1 MTKSTSLL
9 AATLLVLAAAC
20 DDDTTPTDM
29 TDGGT
34 DVIVDANVAP
44 FDGGGPLDGGGG
56 GAEDAG
62 GEDAGGGEDG
72 GGGEPG
78 APITFA
84 CPGGAIMPGDN
95 TLDVDGV
102 ARTFIADFPTDT
114 SAPMG
119 VVFSWH
125 GFGDT
130 AENYR
135 NALALDPDAVP
146 GVPLVIITPEDTG
159 LQPLGTPQGLDWDI
173 RAGDSIE
180 FAFFEAMLG
189 CLNEQYEIDPARIY
203 SVGFSAGS
211 VMTALLHSGYPDL
224 ISAVAALSGA
234 WFNDPAQADLVNGI
248 DVDWDWPPLDPA
260 DRGAVLLTQGGPS
273 DVITVIILTIFD
285 LEASAQAAL
294 PFLADNN
301 RLVAYCPHDS
311 GHTLHPEMSREGMLQ
326 FLAAHRAGEPS
337 PYLTEELEGLPDS
350 CEVRVP

>member
-9 AATLLVLAAAC
+9 VATLLVLAAAC
-20 DDDTTPTDM
+20 DDPDPAGA

-34 DVIVDANVAP
+34 NSMTG
-44 FDGGGPLDGGGG
+44 DGGGMTDAGGVTDAGVPV
-56 GAEDAG
+56 DAG
-62 GEDAGGGEDG
+62 GEGGEDG
-72 GGGEPG
+72 GGGETG
-78 APITFA
+78 TITFA
-84 CPGGAIMPGDN
+84 CPGGTIMPGDN

-102 ARTFIADFPTDT
+102 ARTFIADFPTDP
-114 SAPMG
+114 AVPMG

-130 AENYR
+130 AANYR
-135 NALALDPDAVP
+135 TALDLDPDAVP

-234 WFNDPAQADLVNGI
+234 WFNDSAQADLVNGI
-248 DVDWDWPPLDPA
+248 NVEWDWPALDPA

-273 DVITVIILTIFD
+273 DVITVLILTIFD
-285 LEASAQAAL
+285 LEASAEAAL

-301 RLVAYCPHDS
+301 RLVAYCPHNS
-311 GHTLHPEMSREGMLQ
+311 GHTLHPEISRERMLQ

-337 PYLTEELEGLPDS
+337 PYLTEDLEGFPAS
-350 CEVRVP
+350 CEIRVP